1 MKSPDQSSDKTSD
14 QPASAVANPLQSAS
28 LQGSIWMQGQERPF
42 AREQVEL
49 LQAIADTGSISAAG
63 KQVGVS
69 YKTAW
74 DRIDTMN
81 NMADQPLVARAA
93 GGARG
98 GGTVWTDYGERM
110 LAGFLLLQE
119 AHEIFLQ
126 RIRQRVQSLGD
137 VTDDISDLL
146 RAGQLK
152 TSARNQFRG
161 VVEAVVPGAVNS
173 DVLLRITSD
182 HLVTAQ
188 ITAESFSSLEITPGQ
203 TLVALIKAPAVM
215 LSNDLDIQLSTSN
228 KLVGTVA
235 RITRGAVNA
244 DVVLALADGKTIS
257 AVISNHSLDA
267 LALQQQQPACALF
280 EASSVVLVV
289 DV

>member
-1 MKSPDQSSDKTSD
+1 MKPSDNTTNTT
-14 QPASAVANPLQSAS
+14 A
-28 LQGSIWMQGQERPF
+28 LQGSIWLQGQQRPF
-42 AREQVEL
+42 AREQVDL

-63 KQVGVS
+63 KQVGIS

-98 GGTVWTDYGERM
+98 GGTVLTGYGERM
-110 LAGFLLLQE
+110 LAGFLILQE
-119 AHEIFLQ
+119 AHDVFLQ

-137 VTDDISDLL
+137 VADDISDLL

-161 VVEAVVPGAVNS
+161 VVEQVIPGAVNA
-173 DVLLRITSD
+173 DIRLRITSD

-188 ITAESFSSLEITPGQ
+188 ITEESHQ
-203 TLVALIKAPAVM
+203 R
-215 LSNDLDIQLSTSN
+215 DY
-228 KLVGTVA
+228 
-235 RITRGAVNA
+235 
-244 DVVLALADGKTIS
+244 
-257 AVISNHSLDA
+257 
-267 LALQQQQPACALF
+267 LQPQ
-280 EASSVVLVV
+280 S
-289 DV
+289 

>member
-1 MKSPDQSSDKTSD
+1 MKPSDHTTNTT
-14 QPASAVANPLQSAS
+14 A
-28 LQGSIWMQGQERPF
+28 LQGSIWLQGQQRPF
-42 AREQVEL
+42 AREQVDL

-63 KQVGVS
+63 KQVGIS

-98 GGTVWTDYGERM
+98 GGTVLTGYGERM
-110 LAGFLLLQE
+110 LAGFLILQE
-119 AHEIFLQ
+119 AHDVFLQ

-137 VTDDISDLL
+137 VADDISDLL

-161 VVEAVVPGAVNS
+161 VVEQVIPGAVNA
-173 DVLLRITSD
+173 DIRLRITSD
-182 HLVTAQ
+182 HIVTAQ
-188 ITAESFSSLEITPGQ
+188 ITEESLNSLAIEPGH
-203 TLVALIKAPAVM
+203 TLIALIKAPAVM
-215 LSNDLDIQLSTSN
+215 LSSDLDIKLSSSN
-228 KLVGTVA
+228 KLVGTVS

-257 AVISNHSLDA
+257 AIISNRSLDEME
-267 LALQQQQPACALF
+267 LQEQQQACALF

>member
-1 MKSPDQSSDKTSD
+1 MKPSDNTTNTT
-14 QPASAVANPLQSAS
+14 A
-28 LQGSIWMQGQERPF
+28 LQGSIWLQGQQRPF
-42 AREQVEL
+42 AREQVDL

-63 KQVGVS
+63 KQVGIS

-98 GGTVWTDYGERM
+98 GGTVLTGYGERM
-110 LAGFLLLQE
+110 LAGFLILQE
-119 AHEIFLQ
+119 AHDVFLQ

-137 VTDDISDLL
+137 VADDISDLL

-161 VVEAVVPGAVNS
+161 VVEQVIPGAVNA
-173 DVLLRITSD
+173 DIRLRITSD
-182 HLVTAQ
+182 HIVTAQ
-188 ITAESFSSLEITPGQ
+188 ITEESLNSLAIEPGH
-203 TLVALIKAPAVM
+203 TLIALIKAPAVM
-215 LSNDLDIQLSTSN
+215 LSSDLDIKLSSSN
-228 KLVGTVA
+228 KLVGTVS

-257 AVISNHSLDA
+257 AIISNRSLDEME
-267 LALQQQQPACALF
+267 LQEQQQACALF